1 MNTKANKLY
10 KISLTEQKVENMIP
24 AKGNS
29 LFLIVL
35 QCAKALLKRIILF
48 SLFVFSSQALLAQDD
63 DFVFYS
69 DLARDWYQ
77 GGDYF
82 EWTSTTEDNNGR
94 KVNVFYRTWGDKSNP
109 KLVLIHGFPNSSFD
123 YYKMIPFLEEDY
135 HIATLDFPGSGFS
148 DKPLDGYNYML
159 AENAEIV
166 DFFVRE
172 VVGFEDFALYTHDRG
187 VSIGLAFLGNYLDN
201 PDPDYTVNYHF
212 LSNSGMF
219 LPLAN
224 LSPGQMRMLDID
236 TAEQMLA
243 SRAAQPR
250 RTEGEPESLAY
261 ADIFAFNQ
269 GNISLIYVGRYLLER
284 QANEVRWLENLPRS
298 PVPVAYLWGLADN
311 VNPIRIANHVWDTYL
326 NDREVKSSFWVLPTA
341 GHYPQRDNP
350 EEVAKIVRMALNGQI
365 PDRDVEDQFM
375 RSYGPSRST
384 EDAVYVGHSII
395 EELDFPSSIEYTPS
409 GYRVL
414 D

>member
-1 MNTKANKLY
+1 MTLTR
-10 KISLTEQKVENMIP
+10 KISL
-24 AKGNS
+24 
-29 LFLIVL
+29 
-35 QCAKALLKRIILF
+35 LLLM
-48 SLFVFSSQALLAQDD
+48 LFSSQSLIAQDD

-69 DLARDWYQ
+69 ELSRDWYQ

-82 EWTSTTEDNNGR
+82 EWTSTTEDNNDA
-94 KVNVFYRTWGDKSNP
+94 KVNVFYRTWGDETKP

-123 YYKMIPFLEEDY
+123 YYKMIPFLEDEY
-135 HIATLDFPGSGFS
+135 HIAALDFPGSGFS

-166 DFFVRE
+166 DHFVRE

-187 VSIGLAFLGNYLDN
+187 VSIGLAFLGNYLDSPN
-201 PDPDYTVNYHF
+201 PGYTVNYHF

-224 LSPGQMRMLDID
+224 LGAGQMRMLDPD
-236 TAEQMLA
+236 TAAQMLA
-243 SRAAQPR
+243 SRAAQTR
-250 RTEGEPESLAY
+250 RTEGEPQSLAY
-261 ADIFAFNQ
+261 SDIFAFNQ

-298 PVPVAYLWGLADN
+298 PVPVAYLWGLGDS
-311 VNPIRIANHVWDTYL
+311 VNPIRISHHVWDTYL
-326 NDREVKSSFWVLPTA
+326 NDREAQSSFWVLPTA
-341 GHYPQRDNP
+341 AHYPQRDRP
-350 EEVAKIVRMALNGQI
+350 EEVAKIVRMALTGQL
-365 PDRDVEDQFM
+365 PDRESESGFM
-375 RSYGPSRST
+375 RSYLSGRAPD
-384 EDAVYVGHSII
+384 DAVFVGHSKI

-409 GYRVL
+409 GYRVI

>member
-1 MNTKANKLY
+1 MMLTKR
-10 KISLTEQKVENMIP
+10 ISLF
-24 AKGNS
+24 
-29 LFLIVL
+29 FLILFCSQTL
-35 QCAKALLKRIILF
+35 Q
-48 SLFVFSSQALLAQDD
+48 AQND

-77 GGDYF
+77 GGNYF
-82 EWTSTTEDNNGR
+82 EWKSTTEDNNDK
-94 KVNVFYRTWGDKSNP
+94 KVNVFYRTWGDETKPNI
-109 KLVLIHGFPNSSFD
+109 LLIHGFPNSSFD
-123 YYKMIPFLEEDY
+123 YYKMIPFLEDDY

-148 DKPLDGYNYML
+148 DKPLDGFNYML

-166 DFFVRE
+166 DYFLRE
-172 VVGFEDFALYTHDRG
+172 VVEFEDFALYTHDRG
-187 VSIGLAFLGNYLDN
+187 VSIGLAFLGNYLDDPN
-201 PDPDYTVNYHF
+201 PAYNVNYHF

-224 LSPGQMRMLDID
+224 LSPVQMRMLDTQ

-243 SRAAQPR
+243 FRAAQPR

-261 ADIFAFNQ
+261 SDIMAFNQ

-284 QANEVRWLENLPRS
+284 QENEVRWLENLPRS
-298 PVPVAYLWGLADN
+298 PVPAAYLWGLADN
-311 VNPIRIANHVWDTYL
+311 VNPIRIPNHVWDTYL
-326 NDREVKSSFWVLPTA
+326 NDRQVETSYWVLPTA

-350 EEVAKIVRMALNGQI
+350 EEVAKVVRMALTGQL
-365 PDRDVEDQFM
+365 PDRETENSFM
-375 RSYGPSRST
+375 RSYGGIRAGD
-384 EDAVYVGHSII
+384 DAVFVGHSKI

>member
-1 MNTKANKLY
+1 MTLTR
-10 KISLTEQKVENMIP
+10 KISL
-24 AKGNS
+24 
-29 LFLIVL
+29 
-35 QCAKALLKRIILF
+35 LLLM
-48 SLFVFSSQALLAQDD
+48 LFSSQSLIAQDD

-69 DLARDWYQ
+69 ELSRDWYQ

-82 EWTSTTEDNNGR
+82 EWTSTTEDNNDA
-94 KVNVFYRTWGDKSNP
+94 KVNVFYRTWGDETKP

-123 YYKMIPFLEEDY
+123 YYKMIPFLEDEY
-135 HIATLDFPGSGFS
+135 HIAALDFPGSGFS

-166 DFFVRE
+166 DHFVRE

-201 PDPDYTVNYHF
+201 PNPGYTVNYHF

-224 LSPGQMRMLDID
+224 LGTGQMRMLDPD
-236 TAEQMLA
+236 TAAQMLA
-243 SRAAQPR
+243 SRAAQTR
-250 RTEGEPESLAY
+250 RTEGEPQSLAY
-261 ADIFAFNQ
+261 SDIFAFNQ

-298 PVPVAYLWGLADN
+298 PVPVAYLWGLSDS
-311 VNPIRIANHVWDTYL
+311 VNPVRISHHVWDTYL
-326 NDREVKSSFWVLPTA
+326 NDREAQSSFWVLPTA
-341 GHYPQRDNP
+341 AHYPQRDRP
-350 EEVAKIVRMALNGQI
+350 EEVAKIVRMALTGQL
-365 PDRDVEDQFM
+365 PDRESESGFM
-375 RSYGPSRST
+375 RSYLSGRAAD
-384 EDAVYVGHSII
+384 DAVFVGHSKI

-409 GYRVL
+409 GYRVI

>member
-1 MNTKANKLY
+1 MTLTR
-10 KISLTEQKVENMIP
+10 KISL
-24 AKGNS
+24 
-29 LFLIVL
+29 
-35 QCAKALLKRIILF
+35 LLLM
-48 SLFVFSSQALLAQDD
+48 LFSSQSLIAQDD

-69 DLARDWYQ
+69 ELSRDWYQ

-82 EWTSTTEDNNGR
+82 EWTSTTEDNNDA
-94 KVNVFYRTWGDKSNP
+94 KVNVFYRTWGDETKP

-123 YYKMIPFLEEDY
+123 YYKMIPFLEDEY
-135 HIATLDFPGSGFS
+135 HIAALDFPGSGFS

-166 DFFVRE
+166 DHFVRE

-187 VSIGLAFLGNYLDN
+187 VSIGLAFLGNYLDSPN
-201 PDPDYTVNYHF
+201 PGYTVNYHF

-224 LSPGQMRMLDID
+224 LGTGQMRMLDPD
-236 TAEQMLA
+236 TAAQMLA
-243 SRAAQPR
+243 SRAAQTR
-250 RTEGEPESLAY
+250 RTEGEPQSLAY
-261 ADIFAFNQ
+261 SDIFAFNQ

-298 PVPVAYLWGLADN
+298 PVPVAYLWGLGDS
-311 VNPIRIANHVWDTYL
+311 VNPVRISHHVWDTYL
-326 NDREVKSSFWVLPTA
+326 NDREAQSSFWVLPTA
-341 GHYPQRDNP
+341 AHYPQRESP
-350 EEVAKIVRMALNGQI
+350 EEVAKIVRMALTGQL
-365 PDRDVEDQFM
+365 PDRESESGFM
-375 RSYGPSRST
+375 RSYLSGRAAD
-384 EDAVYVGHSII
+384 DAVFVGHSKI

-409 GYRVL
+409 GYRVI

>member
-1 MNTKANKLY
+1 MTVTR
-10 KISLTEQKVENMIP
+10 KISL
-24 AKGNS
+24 
-29 LFLIVL
+29 LFLML
-35 QCAKALLKRIILF
+35 
-48 SLFVFSSQALLAQDD
+48 FSSQPLVAQDD

-82 EWTSTTEDNNGR
+82 EWTSTTEDNNDA
-94 KVNVFYRTWGDKSNP
+94 KVNIFYRTWGDETKP

-123 YYKMIPFLEEDY
+123 YHKMIPFLEDEY
-135 HIATLDFPGSGFS
+135 HIAALDFPGSGFS

-166 DFFVRE
+166 DHFVRE

-201 PDPDYTVNYHF
+201 PYPSYTVNYHF

-224 LSPGQMRMLDID
+224 LSAVQMRMLDPD

-243 SRAAQPR
+243 FRAAQPR
-250 RTEGEPESLAY
+250 STEGEPESLAY
-261 ADIFAFNQ
+261 SDIFAFNQ

-298 PVPVAYLWGLADN
+298 PVPVAYLWGLADS
-311 VNPIRIANHVWDTYL
+311 VNPVRISHHVWDTYL
-326 NDREVKSSFWVLPTA
+326 NEREAQSSFWLLPTA
-341 GHYPQRDNP
+341 AHYPQRESP
-350 EEVAKIVRMALNGQI
+350 EAVAKIVRMALTGQI
-365 PDRDVEDQFM
+365 PDRESEGDFM
-375 RSYGPSRST
+375 RSYLSNRT
-384 EDAVYVGHSII
+384 ADDAVFVGHSKI
-395 EELDFPSSIEYTPS
+395 EELDFPSTIEYTPS
-409 GYRVL
+409 GYRVM

>member
-1 MNTKANKLY
+1 MTSLQKL
-10 KISLTEQKVENMIP
+10 SL
-24 AKGNS
+24 
-29 LFLIVL
+29 
-35 QCAKALLKRIILF
+35 LLVIIF
-48 SLFVFSSQALLAQDD
+48 GAPTLLAQDD

-82 EWTSTTEDNNGR
+82 EWTSTTEDNNAAR
-94 KVNVFYRTWGDKSNP
+94 INVFYRTWGDESKP

-123 YYKMIPFLEEDY
+123 YYKMIPYLEDDY
-135 HIATLDFPGSGFS
+135 HIAALDFPGSGFS

-166 DFFVRE
+166 DYFVRE
-172 VVGFEDFALYTHDRG
+172 VVGFEDFALFTHDRG

-201 PDPDYTVNYHF
+201 PNPGYTVNYHF

-224 LSPGQMRMLDID
+224 LVPFQLSLLDAEAGERMI
-236 TAEQMLA
+236 AA
-243 SRAAQPR
+243 RAAQPR
-250 RTEGEPESLAY
+250 TTEGEPEALAFS
-261 ADIFAFNQ
+261 DIFAFNQ
-269 GNISLIYVGRYLLER
+269 GNISLLYVGRYLLER

-311 VNPIRIANHVWDTYL
+311 VNPIRIPNHVWDTYL
-326 NDREVKSSFWVLPTA
+326 NDREVQSSFWVLPTA

-350 EEVAKIVRMALNGQI
+350 EEVAKVVRMALTGQV
-365 PDRDVEDQFM
+365 PDRESESDFM
-375 RSYGPSRST
+375 RRYGGSRAAD
-384 EDAVYVGHSII
+384 DAVFVGHSKI

-409 GYRVL
+409 GYRL
-414 D
+414 ID